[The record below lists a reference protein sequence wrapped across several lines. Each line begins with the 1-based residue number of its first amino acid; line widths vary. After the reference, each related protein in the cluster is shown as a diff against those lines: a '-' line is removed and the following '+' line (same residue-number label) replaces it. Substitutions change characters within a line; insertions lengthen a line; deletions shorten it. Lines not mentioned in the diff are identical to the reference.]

1 MIAMEALLL
10 AAAVAGA
17 GETVL
22 LDFTMDGCGACV
34 QMEPTV
40 RQLQQAGYPVR
51 KINLNH
57 SPMWARHYR
66 VSAAPTFVML
76 ANGREVDR
84 VVGAASPT
92 RLKRMFETAG
102 YGVASRRA
110 APTREPTRRRTTVAV
125 AAREALPE
133 QAALNATVRIQVN
146 DSAGSSYGTG
156 TIVDVHDDEAL
167 VVTCGHLFRDSAGR
181 GKISVDLK
189 VDGRSRTV
197 PGTLL
202 SYDADHRDIAVLTIR
217 PGIKVKPVKVPG
229 SGFRA
234 RVGTTVF
241 SIGCDRGADPSIRR
255 SQVTAIN
262 KYSGPPNIEVA
273 GQPVDGRSGG
283 GLFTADGK
291 LIGVCNAADPQ
302 DDEGLYAALATIHWQ
317 LDKINQS
324 QVYRRNE
331 DLLVN
336 NSRRN
341 QDSAAS
347 SNRTSAP
354 AGGLNN
360 RDIPKMPNRMPESE
374 LGRSLVQVRPRESH
388 GQSREDREIIVLIRS
403 RSNPNSTETIV
414 LSNPSPQLLAQLR
427 KQRVD
432 LSEAVARNR
441 TESRPQARV
450 AQQQPPQRS
459 NGPVVRAQSD

>member
-10 AAAVAGA
+10 AAAVTGA

-22 LDFTMDGCGACV
+22 LDFTMEGCGACV

-40 RQLQQAGYPVR
+40 RQLKQAGYPVR

-84 VVGAASPT
+84 VVGSTSPS

-102 YGVASRRA
+102 YGVGASRA
-110 APTREPTRRRTTVAV
+110 APARKPIRRQTTVAV
-125 AAREALPE
+125 STREASPE

-146 DSAGSSYGTG
+146 DALGSSYGTG

-181 GKISVDLK
+181 GQISVDLK
-189 VDGRSRTV
+189 ADGQSRTV

-202 SYDADHRDIAVLTIR
+202 SYDADHRDIAVLSVR
-217 PGIKVKPVKVPG
+217 PGIKVKPVKVAG

-234 RVGTTVF
+234 RVGAQVF
-241 SIGCDRGADPSIRR
+241 SIGCDRGADPSVRR
-255 SQVTAIN
+255 SRVTAID

-291 LIGVCNAADPQ
+291 FIGVCNAADPQ

-324 QVYRRNE
+324 QVYQRNE
-331 DLLVN
+331 NLLVN

-341 QDSAAS
+341 QASAAS
-347 SNRTSAP
+347 SNQSPAP
-354 AGGLNN
+354 DGGLNN
-360 RDIPKMPNRMPESE
+360 REIPKMPNRMPASE
-374 LGRSLVQVRPRESH
+374 LGRSLVQVSPRDPQ
-388 GQSREDREIIVLIRS
+388 GQSRDDREIIVLIRS

-427 KQRVD
+427 KQRAD
-432 LSEAVARNR
+432 LSEAIARTR
-441 TESRPQARV
+441 TESRPQASV
-450 AQQQPPQRS
+450 AQQQPQRKS
-459 NGPVVRAQSD
+459 GPVVRAQSH